1 LNKLK
6 LNKLKK
12 LTQEDLDIISQY
24 FSDLANEIILAK
36 VPSKEILDLDLEID
50 ASYEDEELDIN
61 IDVDIALD
69 ELSKIKNSDIEL
81 AIEEA
86 YSKLDEFIDE
96 NYRE

>member
-1 LNKLK
+1 M
-6 LNKLKK
+6 NKLKK
-12 LTQEDLDIISQY
+12 LTQEDIDTISQY
-24 FSDLANEIILAK
+24 FSDIANEIILAK

-69 ELSKIKNSDIEL
+69 ELSKIKNSDIEP

>member
-1 LNKLK
+1 

-12 LTQEDLDIISQY
+12 LSQEDLDIISQY
-24 FSDLANEIILAK
+24 FSDKANEIILSK
-36 VPSKEILDLDLEID
+36 MSSKEVLDLNLEISAKYD
-50 ASYEDEELDIN
+50 EEELDIN

-69 ELSKIKNSDIEL
+69 ELSKIKNDDIEL

-86 YSKLDEFIDE
+86 YNQLDIFIDE